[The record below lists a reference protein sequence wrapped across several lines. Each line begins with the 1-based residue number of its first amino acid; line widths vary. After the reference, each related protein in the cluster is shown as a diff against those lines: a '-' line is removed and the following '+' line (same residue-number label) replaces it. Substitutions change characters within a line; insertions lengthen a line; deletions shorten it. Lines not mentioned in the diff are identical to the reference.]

1 MGIRSLIQIIILTF
15 TLNLYAELG
24 NESFDLKNYRAGG
37 MTDGGSCGVIT
48 PEGDL
53 RLKDYMLFDQTQP
66 NSHRPGDIIE
76 SHKYLDVV
84 ELDAYSRVKDIKTL
98 PSYIYAL
105 ETFEAWHEK
114 YPLEV
119 KILKKQLEKINF
131 YGANYKFGNGT
142 SNCTKQSEVII
153 ALYAKS
159 PIEEFT
165 DSVFISVKNFNQL
178 SFEEQAGVFIKETFR
193 SLQFKTNSPLK
204 VENLENNLSEIVSSI
219 MFSDPKTQDLM
230 FDKVIHNGHPAG
242 SDFQFYYKLDKDL
255 KRAKKV
261 CLKFFNAVTCEFND
275 DLKSNLDNLAN
286 YPVYR
291 YNLSNREFYL
301 AFAHTN
307 SQVADFYMNLLSKEG
322 LSATAK
328 DMLFRQIHNFLGSSI
343 ALNERR
349 IAYSLNQASMNAK
362 KLKQIMYPELLLR
375 SLSKC
380 QEQVSTFSSC
390 LPFVISFTSGRLDL
404 KSKFSQYRYNKEL
417 REVFATYIVD

>member
-1 MGIRSLIQIIILTF
+1 MRIRSLIQIIILTF

-53 RLKDYMLFDQTQP
+53 RLKDYILFNKTHP
-66 NSHRPGDIIE
+66 ESHRPGDIIE
-76 SHKYLDVV
+76 SHKFLDVV
-84 ELDAYSRVKDIKTL
+84 ELDGDLGAKDVKTL

-119 KILKKQLEKINF
+119 KILKKQLEEINF

-142 SNCTKQSEVII
+142 SNCTKKSEVII

-159 PIEEFT
+159 PIKEFI

-230 FDKVIHNGHPAG
+230 FDKVIHNGYPAG
-242 SDFQFYYKLDKDL
+242 SDFQFYYKLDNDL

-261 CLKFFNAVTCEFND
+261 CLKFFNAVTCELND

-286 YPVYR
+286 YPVHR

-301 AFAHTN
+301 AFAHAN
-307 SQVADFYMNLLSKEG
+307 SQVADFYMNLLRKEG
-322 LSATAK
+322 LSAAAK
-328 DMLFRQIHNFLGSSI
+328 DMLFRQIHNFIGSSI
-343 ALNERR
+343 ALNERQ
-349 IAYSLNQASMNAK
+349 ISYALNQASMTANR
-362 KLKQIMYPELLLR
+362 LKQIMYPKLFLR

-380 QEQVSTFSSC
+380 HQQVSTFSSC
-390 LPFVISFTSGRLDL
+390 LPFVISLTNGRLDL
-404 KSKFSQYRYNKEL
+404 NSKFSLNSYNEGL
-417 REVFATYIVD
+417 REVFAAYIVD